1 MCTHT
6 CVHVHTRAHEH
17 HTKASEMAEQVK
29 ELADKSDDLGSSP
42 GSYRVERRQMTLTV
56 VL

>member
-1 MCTHT
+1 
-6 CVHVHTRAHEH
+6 
-17 HTKASEMAEQVK
+17 MAEQVK
-29 ELADKSDDLGSSP
+29 ELADKSDDLGSIP